1 MLLCCGVAA
10 TAMLAGCSSKQAQK
24 DELGAKDSVLPESLA
39 NYSAPLDLSE
49 FDVTTSDDGQRGV
62 FLKLSRLPTGVTVT
76 SLKSPRRALSSTF
89 RDRPA
94 RRPQKKVFPAGDTMV
109 THIGVSRTPGW
120 LRVVLDL
127 QGTGDPTFAVYPM
140 ADWVVVRI
148 NHPPR
153 NRGPGRTGRVERL
166 RRSL

>member
-76 SLKSPRRALSSTF
+76 SEKNPPRIILDIQGPTGTQTSEE
-89 RDRPA
+89 
-94 RRPQKKVFPAGDTMV
+94 VFPAGDTMV

-127 QGTGDPTFAVYPM
+127 QGSGDPTFAVYPM

-148 NHPPR
+148 KSPTAQPR
-153 NRGPGRTGRVERL
+153 PWAHRA
-166 RRSL
+166 S